1 MTRDDLLAAYFH
13 LTREVLP
20 ARARREGW
28 VVTAD
33 HCVQR
38 IILDNI
44 VGDAWRN
51 KLTGNRPAYRQLS
64 DEQLEKAVELATEI
78 GRKGDVLLRELNRNS
93 LRWRGKRAT

>member
-1 MTRDDLLAAYFH
+1 MNRTDVLQTYFH

-33 HCVQR
+33 HCFQR
-38 IILDNI
+38 IILDNV

-51 KLTGNRPAYRQLS
+51 QLTSKGPAYRQLS
-64 DEQLEKAVELATEI
+64 DEQLERAIHLATQIE
-78 GRKGDVLLRELNRNS
+78 REGDSFLRELNRNS
-93 LRWRGKRAT
+93 LHWRGKVRG